1 MYYIFSSVWI
11 YYDFALEVTEDIL
24 GEGDTDTT
32 DKKPEPEILEEVNEG
47 ENIKDNVEEPSE
59 VPEEKT
65 EL

>member
-1 MYYIFSSVWI
+1 M
-11 YYDFALEVTEDIL
+11 EVTEDIL

-32 DKKPEPEILEEVNEG
+32 DKKPEPEIVEEVNEG